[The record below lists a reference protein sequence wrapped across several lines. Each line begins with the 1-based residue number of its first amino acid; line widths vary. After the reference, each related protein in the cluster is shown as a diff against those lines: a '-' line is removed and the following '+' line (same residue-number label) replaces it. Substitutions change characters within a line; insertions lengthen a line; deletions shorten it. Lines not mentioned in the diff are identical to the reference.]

1 MASDVQSA
9 RDDLAYMRGLV
20 DGTGPMQRTI
30 GECFF
35 WAGLL
40 YGGQC
45 FLHWLQTLEI
55 APSEGLGALAIA
67 WIPTVLFCGILTVI
81 IWNDRKTKVTGAA
94 ARALG
99 AVFQGAGLANL
110 VMAFVFAYGSYKAD
124 AFGLWL
130 YHPIVVCMF
139 QGVAWFVAWVI
150 LRKPWLGLVAVG
162 WFVMTVALGIAVYEN
177 IGTYLLILAIGL
189 TSLMAIPG
197 WVIWRGAKRAA

>member
-20 DGTGPMQRTI
+20 DGTAPMQRTI

-55 APSEGLGALAIA
+55 APSEGAGALAIA
-67 WIPTVLFCGILTVI
+67 WTPTVLFCGVLTVI

-99 AVFQGAGLANL
+99 AVFQGAGLADR
-110 VMAFVFAYGSYKAD
+110 G
-124 AFGLWL
+124 
-130 YHPIVVCMF
+130 
-139 QGVAWFVAWVI
+139 GVSRHGQSAAQRQATSAP
-150 LRKPWLGLVAVG
+150 LRASQPRSCLGTHAG
-162 WFVMTVALGIAVYEN
+162 
-177 IGTYLLILAIGL
+177 
-189 TSLMAIPG
+189 
-197 WVIWRGAKRAA
+197 